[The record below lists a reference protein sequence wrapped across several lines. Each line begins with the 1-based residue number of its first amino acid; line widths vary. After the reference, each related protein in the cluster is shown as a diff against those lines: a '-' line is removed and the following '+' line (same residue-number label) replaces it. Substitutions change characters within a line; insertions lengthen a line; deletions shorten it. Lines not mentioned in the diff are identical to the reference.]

1 MLVKCDS
8 GIETFSDMK
17 RYVPP
22 KWKVNQKE
30 TDEKQENLT
39 QKKTKRTVGYGDFPG
54 GSAVKNS
61 PSKAGDTDSVPGWE
75 TKIPYASGQLRPNT
89 AKNK

>member
-1 MLVKCDS
+1 
-8 GIETFSDMK
+8 MK
-17 RYVPP
+17 GKP
-22 KWKVNQKE
+22 KE

-75 TKIPYASGQLRPNT
+75 TRIPYASGQLRPNT